1 MAKRKSKL
9 FKLLLILCGLLIIV
23 IIILIQLLYPRFK
36 HSYKEIDA
44 IYANNYVD
52 GDYVK
57 VKVSDEDKE
66 KIYSIIKHSWI
77 GVDFMVGDE
86 CGSDGPNIL
95 IIYTDGSMDS
105 WGCAESNH
113 TSYRKYQYIN
123 GWGSTAVWFKSK
135 KLLSIIESYTQ

>member
-44 IYANNYVD
+44 IY
-52 GDYVK
+52 
-57 VKVSDEDKE
+57 
-66 KIYSIIKHSWI
+66 SIIRHSWI

-113 TSYRKYQYIN
+113 ISYRKYQYIN
-123 GWGSTAVWFKSK
+123 GWGSTAAWFKSK